1 MTVPSIGDIL
11 MLSQKAWKI
20 GSAFAACHKQA
31 PPNLGCIETETG
43 GLAKALTLLAETLYA
58 ECESGLLQSA
68 DQQTRAGAA
77 AIIGACKRAVDDLDS
92 LIDEYQVIK
101 KHRTVGGFAIERAWS
116 DLVLAEYKTI
126 PWTTEGG
133 DLVNLRDL
141 LQVHKH
147 AITVLVQALQ
157 RLSSTRLERVVKPM
171 AERIDSMYT
180 SSSSLDQQLD
190 EVHRMVQDLDIMSRD
205 SATPP
210 VPPKHPARTPSTGDA
225 SYQSST
231 LDHSDLS
238 RSPPRNPNLKISL
251 PSIPYNQRLSQ
262 YSTAS
267 LTNGPPTPLPT
278 RESISEASIMDSSLR
293 YSSSSYA
300 SSEAG
305 QSSTGWQSPQSA
317 AKQLRLSRQQ
327 SISTRNGPASPE
339 IREQTQRLKN
349 RYSTLHSSPILGPE
363 VPHELGRTLSQAEIE
378 QLHRSATTASQRNA
392 FEKEA
397 FRNSAILCDVRGKVV
412 EYSHRINRDDP
423 RDVEMITVCTDC
435 RIAVVRKRITDPETR
450 TVRVVTSI
458 WVFSDDTQVRM
469 ELRMQ
474 DEHMYIPYAS
484 YFSPAKVSIT
494 VPCEL
499 RFYDVS
505 HASGPAR
512 VAQTS
517 WVNYVFDSPQ
527 CKKASALFQNE
538 LMGRTL
544 LATFRTE
551 KTLRTHSGL
560 SKSFAYAEQMC
571 GLETLRIWQ
580 DNDTGAV
587 IALLHFSADFRTGYL
602 AFYLNSARDPLSIKD
617 DGMRQVKIRGLKV
630 PVDAAGS
637 QTPDPSSSAVA
648 AGAGAGST
656 KGKDRAGSVAG
667 IKKKKKQDKEDG
679 VISGAKVEFATE
691 VEKRE
696 FLDLCKVMQGNLI
709 ELPELQGVN

>member
-20 GSAFAACHKQA
+20 GSAFAACQKQA
-31 PPNLGCIETETG
+31 LSDLSCIEVEIG

-58 ECESGLLQSA
+58 ECESDLLQSA
-68 DQQTRAGAA
+68 DQQTRAGFA
-77 AIIGACKRAVDDLDS
+77 AIIGSCKRVVDDLDS

-133 DLVNLRDL
+133 DLDNLRDL
-141 LQVHKH
+141 LQVHKNS
-147 AITVLVQALQ
+147 ITVLVQALQ

-180 SSSSLDQQLD
+180 SNSSLDQQLD
-190 EVHRMVQDLDIMSRD
+190 EVHRVVQDLNIMSRD
-205 SATPP
+205 SAAPP
-210 VPPKHPARTPSTGDA
+210 VPPKHPARTPSTGDG
-225 SYQSST
+225 SYQSPM

-238 RSPPRNPNLKISL
+238 RSPPRNHNLKISL
-251 PSIPYNQRLSQ
+251 PSIPYNPRLSQ
-262 YSTAS
+262 YSTGS
-267 LTNGPPTPLPT
+267 LTNGPPTPLPI
-278 RESISEASIMDSSLR
+278 RESVSEASLMDSSLR
-293 YSSSSYA
+293 HSSSSYA

-305 QSSTGWQSPQSA
+305 QSSTGWQSPQPA

-339 IREQTQRLKN
+339 IRDQTQRPNN

-363 VPHELGRTLSQAEIE
+363 SPHERGRTLSQAEIE
-378 QLHRSATTASQRNA
+378 KLHRSATTASQRNA

-423 RDVEMITVCTDC
+423 RDVEMIPVCTDC

-499 RFYDVS
+499 RFYDVA
-505 HASGPAR
+505 HAAGPAR

-527 CKKASALFQNE
+527 SSALFQNE

-544 LATFRTE
+544 LAIFRTE

-602 AFYLNSARDPLSIKD
+602 AFYLNSARDPLSVKD

-630 PVDAAGS
+630 PVDGGPQVGHGS
-637 QTPDPSSSAVA
+637 
-648 AGAGAGST
+648 GSNV
-656 KGKDRAGSVAG
+656 KGKDKVGSVNGA
-667 IKKKKKQDKEDG
+667 KKKKRQDKDDG
-679 VISGAKVEFATE
+679 VISGAKIEFASE

-696 FLDLCKVMQGNLI
+696 FLDLCRVMQGNLI

>member
-20 GSAFAACHKQA
+20 GSAFAACQKQA
-31 PPNLGCIETETG
+31 LSDLSCIEVEIG

-58 ECESGLLQSA
+58 ECESDLLQSA
-68 DQQTRAGAA
+68 DQQTRAGFA
-77 AIIGACKRAVDDLDS
+77 AIIGSCKRVVDDLDS

-133 DLVNLRDL
+133 DLDNLRDL
-141 LQVHKH
+141 LQVHKNS
-147 AITVLVQALQ
+147 ITVLVQALQ
-157 RLSSTRLERVVKPM
+157 SKSSTRLEQVVKPM
-171 AERIDSMYT
+171 TERIDSMYT
-180 SSSSLDQQLD
+180 SNSSLDQQLD
-190 EVHRMVQDLDIMSRD
+190 EVHRVVQDLNIMSRN
-205 SATPP
+205 SAAPP
-210 VPPKHPARTPSTGDA
+210 VPPKHPARTPSTGDG
-225 SYQSST
+225 SYQSPM

-238 RSPPRNPNLKISL
+238 RSPPRNHNLKISL
-251 PSIPYNQRLSQ
+251 PSIPYNPRLSQ
-262 YSTAS
+262 YSTGS
-267 LTNGPPTPLPT
+267 LTNGPPTPLPI
-278 RESISEASIMDSSLR
+278 RESVSEASLMDSSLR
-293 YSSSSYA
+293 HSSSSYA

-305 QSSTGWQSPQSA
+305 QSSTGWQSPQPA

-339 IREQTQRLKN
+339 IRDQTQRPNN

-363 VPHELGRTLSQAEIE
+363 SPHERGRTLSQAEIE
-378 QLHRSATTASQRNA
+378 KLHRSATTASQRNA

-412 EYSHRINRDDP
+412 EYSHHINRDDP
-423 RDVEMITVCTDC
+423 RDVEMIPVCTDC

-499 RFYDVS
+499 RFYDVA
-505 HASGPAR
+505 HAAGPAR

-527 CKKASALFQNE
+527 SSALFQNE

-544 LATFRTE
+544 LAIFRTE

-602 AFYLNSARDPLSIKD
+602 AFYLNSARDPLSFKD

-630 PVDAAGS
+630 PVDGGPQVGHGS
-637 QTPDPSSSAVA
+637 
-648 AGAGAGST
+648 GSNV
-656 KGKDRAGSVAG
+656 KGKDKAGSVNGA
-667 IKKKKKQDKEDG
+667 KKKKRQDKDDG
-679 VISGAKVEFATE
+679 VISGAKIEFASE

-696 FLDLCKVMQGNLI
+696 FLDLCRVMQGNLI

>member
-20 GSAFAACHKQA
+20 GSAFAACQKQA
-31 PPNLGCIETETG
+31 LPGLGYIEVEIG

-58 ECESGLLQSA
+58 ECESDLLQKA
-68 DQQTRAGAA
+68 DPQTRAGVA
-77 AIIGACKRAVDDLDS
+77 AIIGSCKRVVDDLDS
-92 LIDEYQVIK
+92 LIDKYQVIK

-116 DLVLAEYKTI
+116 DLAVAEYKTI

-133 DLVNLRDL
+133 DLDNLRDL
-141 LQVHKH
+141 LQVHKNS
-147 AITVLVQALQ
+147 IIV
-157 RLSSTRLERVVKPM
+157 LSSTRLERVVRPM
-171 AERIDSMYT
+171 AERIDSIYT

-190 EVHRMVQDLDIMSRD
+190 EVHRMVQDLNLMSRD
-205 SATPP
+205 SAAPP
-210 VPPKHPARTPSTGDA
+210 VPPKHPTRTPSTEEGSHQSLMLDRSDA
-225 SYQSST
+225 
-231 LDHSDLS
+231 S
-238 RSPPRNPNLKISL
+238 RSPPRNYNLKISL
-251 PSIPYNQRLSQ
+251 PSIPHNPRLSQ

-267 LTNGPPTPLPT
+267 FTNSPPTPLPT
-278 RESISEASIMDSSLR
+278 KESVSETSLMSSSLR
-293 YSSSSYA
+293 HSSSSYA

-305 QSSTGWQSPQSA
+305 QSSTGWQSPQPA

-339 IREQTQRLKN
+339 IRDQTQRPNN

-363 VPHELGRTLSQAEIE
+363 FSHELGRTLSQAEIE
-378 QLHRSATTASQRNA
+378 KLHRSATTASQRNA

-397 FRNSAILCDVRGKVV
+397 FRNSAILCDVRGEVV
-412 EYSHRINRDDP
+412 EYSHRINHDDP
-423 RDVEMITVCTDC
+423 RDVEMISVCTDC
-435 RIAVVRKRITDPETR
+435 RIAVVRKRITDAETR
-450 TVRVVTSI
+450 TVRVVISI

-499 RFYDVS
+499 RFYDVV
-505 HASGPAR
+505 HAAGPAR
-512 VAQTS
+512 TAQTS
-517 WVNYVFDSPQ
+517 WVNFVFDSPQ
-527 CKKASALFQNE
+527 CSALFQNE

-560 SKSFAYAEQMC
+560 SKPFAYAEQMC
-571 GLETLRIWQ
+571 GLETLRIWH

-587 IALLHFSADFRTGYL
+587 IALLHFSADFRKGYL
-602 AFYLNSARDPLSIKD
+602 AFYLNSARDPLTVKD
-617 DGMRQVKIRGLKV
+617 DGVRQVKIRGLKV
-630 PVDAAGS
+630 PVHAARPHLGH
-637 QTPDPSSSAVA
+637 
-648 AGAGAGST
+648 GAGTT
-656 KGKDRAGSVAG
+656 KGKDKAGSSSSTSTSTSTSGSGSGA
-667 IKKKKKQDKEDG
+667 KKKKRQDKDDG
-679 VISGAKVEFATE
+679 VISGAKIEFATE

-696 FLDLCKVMQGNLI
+696 FLDLCSVVQGNLI
-709 ELPELQGVN
+709 ELPDLKGVN